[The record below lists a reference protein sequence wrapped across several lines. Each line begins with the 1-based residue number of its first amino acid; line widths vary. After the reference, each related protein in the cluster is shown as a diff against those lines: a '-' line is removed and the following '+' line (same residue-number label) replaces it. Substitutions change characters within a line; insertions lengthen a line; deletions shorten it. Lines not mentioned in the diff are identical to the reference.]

1 MPLSA
6 LRHADHLSFSRLSP
20 FPKREIIMTDTAF
33 RPTLYLLDPCPFCF
47 KVRVFLMEAGLTEKV
62 EIRSFGQGEEMEAVR
77 AELAPHLSKISFP
90 AAELEPG
97 RDRKSTRLNSSHSCA
112 TRMPSSA

>member
-77 AELAPHLSKISFP
+77 AEIAPHLSSEEHTS
-90 AAELEPG
+90 ELQ
-97 RDRKSTRLNSSHSCA
+97 SLLHS
-112 TRMPSSA
+112 SSAVFYLTKKTT